1 MIAAMSPMYCRLVL
15 AHAKPHHRLA
25 HRVLQQDAIEHIGCI
40 RLGVGC
46 ERAPCIE
53 YRGAFAR
60 EIREVVVA
68 DIGGVVRG
76 SFVDADDVLPP
87 RFEFGGDHC
96 GRRALAAAWQSFDDD
111 QTGVHVM

>member
-1 MIAAMSPMYCRLVL
+1 MGR
-15 AHAKPHHRLA
+15 
-25 HRVLQQDAIEHIGCI
+25 
-40 RLGVGC
+40 

-76 SFVDADDVLPP
+76 SFVDADDVLPRASSSAAIIAAVVLFP
-87 RFEFGGDHC
+87 LPGSPSTMI
-96 GRRALAAAWQSFDDD
+96 RRVCISCTLMMSWYSDGYVVCTDIHEY
-111 QTGVHVM
+111 TLI